1 MCDHVKEKHK
11 CTYTVYKEMFTPV
24 LFSPLLLPIH
34 YQTANLRLSE
44 FHVSNNLSIMITFLR
59 KFKTGVTFLREKM
72 TQGEKNPVYVNF
84 V

>member
-1 MCDHVKEKHK
+1 MKEKHK

-44 FHVSNNLSIMITFLR
+44 FYVSNNLSIMITFLC
-59 KFKTGVTFLREKM
+59 KFKMSVTFLRAKM